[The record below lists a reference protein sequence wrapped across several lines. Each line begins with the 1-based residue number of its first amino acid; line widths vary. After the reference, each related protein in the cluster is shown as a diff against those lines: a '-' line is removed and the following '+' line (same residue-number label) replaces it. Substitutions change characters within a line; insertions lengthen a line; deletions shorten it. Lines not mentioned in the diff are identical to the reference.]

1 MWVRILEHML
11 DTPSPRSWGC
21 LHTLTPPSPLYAT
34 DGFDRR
40 FEWFKHCTMKL
51 SETMKEIGIEPLWK
65 GRARS
70 NQRLEKQRL
79 IYHALA

>member
-1 MWVRILEHML
+1 MNLGPGAYAGHSHL
-11 DTPSPRSWGC
+11 DLGGC

-51 SETMKEIGIEPLWK
+51 SKTMKEIGIEPLWK